1 MSATKKTI
9 FDELKYLSIENG
21 YILNSAFQR
30 YEVFE
35 IDGLDCYFKEQN
47 FSAAVN
53 FFNAELSNTDVS
65 VEFFSISK
73 LNDDRLSRR
82 KYGDAV
88 SDYILKD
95 RAAFLNKTLQVK
107 RIRKF
112 VAISTDA
119 FSKKFPESDVKCKVH
134 EGFFNILGVKARR
147 LNTLEIKKLLFSIVS
162 LDDGDFKISPSMSDR
177 EQIIQSQIRY
187 FPEFF
192 QIGNQ
197 FLSVLTLK
205 NLPEEIEYFDIDY
218 ILDFFQ
224 FEYLFSS
231 AIQVPNQQKEK
242 ARLTILRNT
251 AKSAKYKS
259 QNVDHEAEQK
269 YEEAETL
276 KGLLTKE
283 GHSIVYSTQKIILW
297 DKDINTLKRRVEY
310 VQNVFKK
317 REIFFFPE
325 ELFHDREFFRSLP
338 AQTVLSERGN
348 RVLTPN
354 AFALLP
360 LSKVA
365 QGDIEQ
371 PFPLFLRTTTGQL
384 YGYDAGSDIRA
395 NWNASVYGASGS
407 GKSVTMNMLI
417 SSTMYQRI
425 KAEGGKIFIIDFA
438 GAENSSYRKMAQLFG
453 GSFIPID
460 SSGKYSINPFP
471 KRDQILIDGEF
482 DASQLTFLSVVV
494 DMIIGNTGN
503 GTAENL
509 KRGIISKA
517 ITQLYKER
525 EKPSLRDLPAYIA
538 EVDSDDQ
545 KLKNEIYKLLNDFLD
560 ASNPASK
567 IIAGE
572 SNIEYTDSP
581 FVIFDLQ
588 GINGLTDRMKQ
599 LLTFIVIQEAKK
611 TAFKTKGFKFIIMDE
626 CAQLIKQP
634 AMADLVEEMFA
645 TARKYRTGVWT
656 ITQNF
661 LSFKE
666 TNLSS
671 KIKINTTTTIFLTH
685 AEDPEAK
692 RLVAAD
698 FGFTEQQKAAFESLK
713 MEKGKYSLALF
724 LTTSDSGSE
733 SAVVRME
740 LSPFGFQIAQ
750 SDRKQN
756 DYIEEF
762 ARRQKVSIIRAC
774 QMIANGEDRR

>member
-47 FSAAVN
+47 FAAAVN
-53 FFNAELSNTDVS
+53 YFNAELSNPDVS

-73 LNDDRLSRR
+73 LNDDRLTSRQ
-82 KYGDAV
+82 YGNAV

-95 RAAFLNKTLQVK
+95 RANYLNKTLQVK

-112 VAISTDA
+112 VAISTDK
-119 FSKKFPESDVKCKVH
+119 FSKKFPENDIKSKVH
-134 EGFFNILGVKARR
+134 EGFFNILGTPYRR

-162 LDDGDFKISPSMSDR
+162 LDDGDFRISPSMSDR

-192 QIGNQ
+192 QIGDK

-205 NLPEEIEYFDIDY
+205 NLPEEIDFFDIDY

-269 YEEAETL
+269 YQEAETL

-283 GHSIVYSTQKIILW
+283 GHSIVYSTQKIVLW
-297 DKDINTLKRRVEY
+297 DKDISTLKKRVEY

-325 ELFHDREFFRSLP
+325 ELFHDKEFFRSLP

-348 RVLTPN
+348 RVLSPN
-354 AFALLP
+354 AFALAP
-360 LSKVA
+360 LSRVA

-371 PFPLFLRTTTGQL
+371 PFPLFMRTTTGQL
-384 YGYDAGSDIRA
+384 YGFDAGSDIRA

-425 KAEGGKIFIIDFA
+425 RAEGGKIFIIDFA

-471 KRDQILIDGEF
+471 RRDQILIDGEF

-545 KLKNEIYKLLNDFLD
+545 RLKNEIYKLLNDFLD
-560 ASNPASK
+560 VSNPASK

-724 LTTSDSGSE
+724 LTVSDNGSE

-740 LSPFGFQIAQ
+740 LSPFGFQLAQ

-756 DYIEEF
+756 DYIE
-762 ARRQKVSIIRAC
+762 AVAKAKNVSIIRAC
-774 QMIANGEDRR
+774 QLIANGEV

>member
-1 MSATKKTI
+1 MSATAKKTI

-21 YILNSAFQR
+21 YILNSVFQR
-30 YEVFE
+30 YELFE
-35 IDGLDCYFKEQN
+35 IEGVDCYFHDQN
-47 FSAAVN
+47 FAAAVN
-53 FFNAELSNTDVS
+53 YFNAELSNTDVS

-73 LNDDRLSRR
+73 LNDDRLTSRQ
-82 KYGDAV
+82 YGNAV

-95 RAAFLNKTLQVK
+95 RANYLNKTLQVK

-112 VAISTDA
+112 VAISTDK
-119 FSKKFPESDVKCKVH
+119 FSKKFPESDIKTKTH
-134 EGFFNILGVKARR
+134 EGFFRILGTPFRR
-147 LNTLEIKKLLFSIVS
+147 LNTLEIKKLLYSIIS
-162 LDDGDFKISPSMSDR
+162 MDDGDFRISPSMSDR
-177 EQIIQSQIRY
+177 EQLIQSQIRY

-192 QIGNQ
+192 QIGDK

-205 NLPEEIEYFDIDY
+205 NLPEEIDFFDIDY

-283 GHSIVYSTQKIILW
+283 GHSIVYSTQKIVLW
-297 DKDINTLKRRVEY
+297 DKDISTLKKRVEY
-310 VQNVFKK
+310 VQNIFKK

-325 ELFHDREFFRSLP
+325 ELFHDKEFFRSIP
-338 AQTVLSERGN
+338 GQTVLSERGN
-348 RVLTPN
+348 RVLSPN
-354 AFALLP
+354 AFALAP
-360 LSKVA
+360 LSRVA

-384 YGYDAGSDIRA
+384 YGFDAGSDIRA

-425 KAEGGKIFIIDFA
+425 RAEGGKIFIIDFA

-471 KRDQILIDGEF
+471 RRDQILIDNEF
-482 DASQLTFLSVVV
+482 DASQLTFLSIVV
-494 DMIIGNTGN
+494 DMITGNTGD
-503 GTAENL
+503 GTSENL

-517 ITQLYKER
+517 ITQMYKEHAQ
-525 EKPSLRDLPAYIA
+525 PSLRDLPAYVA
-538 EVDSDDQ
+538 EVDTDDRR
-545 KLKNEIYKLLNDFLD
+545 LKDELYKLLNDFLD
-560 ASNPASK
+560 VSNPASK
-567 IIAGE
+567 IIASD
-572 SNIEYTDSP
+572 SNIEYSDNP

-588 GINGLTDRMKQ
+588 GINGLTDRMRQ

-698 FGFTEQQKAAFESLK
+698 FGFTDQQKAAFESLK

-724 LTTSDSGSE
+724 LTTTEAGQE

-740 LSPFGFQIAQ
+740 LSPFGFQVAQ

-756 DYIEEF
+756 DYIE
-762 ARRQKVSIIRAC
+762 AVAKAKNVSIIRAC
-774 QMIANGEDRR
+774 QLIANGEV

>member
-1 MSATKKTI
+1 MNAMKGKTI

-35 IDGLDCYFKEQN
+35 IEGLDCYFKEQN

-65 VEFFSISK
+65 VEFFSISR
-73 LNDDRLSRR
+73 LNDERLTSR
-82 KYGDAV
+82 KYDAAV

-95 RAAFLNKTLQVK
+95 RAHYLNKTLRVK

-112 VAISTDA
+112 AAITTDK
-119 FSKKFPESDVKCKVH
+119 FSKKFPESDIKSKVH
-134 EGFFNILGVKARR
+134 EGFFNILGTPFRR
-147 LNTLEIKKLLFSIVS
+147 LNTLEIKELLYSIIS
-162 LDDGDFKISPSMSDR
+162 MDDELQISPSMSDR
-177 EQIIQSQIRY
+177 EQLIQSQIRY
-187 FPEFF
+187 YPEFF
-192 QIGNQ
+192 QIGTH

-205 NLPEEIEYFDIDY
+205 NLPEEIEYFDLDY

-224 FEYLFSS
+224 FEYLFVS
-231 AIQVPNQQKEK
+231 AIQVPNQQREK

-283 GHSIVYSTQKIILW
+283 GHSIVYSTQKLVLW
-297 DKDINTLKRRVEY
+297 DADISALKRRVEY
-310 VQNVFKK
+310 VQNIFKK
-317 REIFFFPE
+317 REFFFFPE
-325 ELFHDREFFRSLP
+325 ELFHDKEFFRSLP

-360 LSKVA
+360 LSKIA
-365 QGDIEQ
+365 QGDVCQ

-384 YGYDAGSDIRA
+384 YGFDAGSDLRA

-471 KRDQILIDGEF
+471 RRDQIVLDGEF
-482 DASQLTFLSVVV
+482 DASQLTFLSIVI
-494 DMIIGNTGN
+494 DMIVGNTGE

-517 ITQLYKER
+517 ISQMYWEHDA
-525 EKPSLRDLPAYIA
+525 PSLRDLPAYIA
-538 EVDSDDQ
+538 NVESDDR
-545 KLKNEIYKLLNDFLD
+545 KLKNELFKLLNDFLD
-560 ASNPASK
+560 VSNPASK
-567 IIAGE
+567 IIASK
-572 SNIEYTDSP
+572 SNIEYSDNP

-698 FGFTEQQKAAFESLK
+698 FGFSEQQKAAFESLK

-724 LTTSDSGSE
+724 LTVSDKGSE
-733 SAVVRME
+733 TAVVRME

-756 DYIEEF
+756 DYIEDF
-762 ARRQKVSIIRAC
+762 AKKHNVSIIRAC
-774 QMIANGEDRR
+774 QMIANGDGL